1 MPDSIAAPAARY
13 AHAVLTEGSGRWL
26 HTSGVVPVA
35 PDGSVPSDLEAQ
47 ARVVWAN
54 IAAILESAGLG
65 VSDIVS
71 ITTYVVAGLS
81 LAPVMGVR
89 DEVLDGHLGAS
100 TLVTVPALAQPEWSM
115 EIAVVA
121 AG

>member
-65 VSDIVS
+65 VSNLVS
-71 ITTYVVAGLS
+71 ITTYVVVGLP

-89 DEVLDGHLGAS
+89 DEVLDGHLAAS